1 MDAHRFRML
10 SAHQQAL
17 VAMAV
22 LLDGHEASI
31 VLSNDAIH
39 GENLERV
46 AISLATL
53 QPDLRMPYVGSLLR
67 SALENIEETSSKG

>member
-1 MDAHRFRML
+1 ML

-22 LLDGHEASI
+22 LLDGHEAAA
-31 VLSNDAIH
+31 VLRNDSVH

-46 AISLATL
+46 AISLASQ
-53 QPDLRMPYVGSLLR
+53 QPELRMPYVGSLLR
-67 SALENIEETSSKG
+67 AALAALQDEQQVGE